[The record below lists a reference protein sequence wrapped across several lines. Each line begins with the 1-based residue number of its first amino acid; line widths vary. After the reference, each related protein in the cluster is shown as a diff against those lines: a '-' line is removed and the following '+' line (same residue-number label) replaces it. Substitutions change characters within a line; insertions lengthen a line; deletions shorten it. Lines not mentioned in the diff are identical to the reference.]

1 MKFDK
6 ETIEGALMGIL
17 LMENDYMELGQLY
30 VWMHTDNRVDIT
42 MPRLLKTI
50 TSFMNKGYLVWAFV
64 DDGSEVA
71 FKLSEKGFAEAVIRV
86 QSGIAWLP
94 ENYDAPA
101 GVKDA
106 KDAEDVKALSDKFCA
121 GVVSS
126 YDEDAD
132 EDAGGDFSDFYDF
145 ADSFRDYMD
154 DEEKRE
160 GDGVRYL
167 PHDESD
173 EFAGEQEPSDE
184 DSLSQGIPNKKP
196 ADEPEGHT
204 QHCAYCGSKND
215 LRDNF
220 CRVCGKKMDCRS
232 RFLVECQ
239 RRQEEQ
245 QQRDALN
252 TVDMLYN
259 MLKDFHMLD

>member
-1 MKFDK
+1 MKYDK
-6 ETIEGALMGIL
+6 ETTEGALMGIL

-30 VWMHTDNRVDIT
+30 VWMHTDNRVDIS

-71 FKLSEKGFAEAVIRV
+71 FKLSEKGFTEAVVRV
-86 QSGIAWLP
+86 HEGTAWLP
-94 ENYDAPA
+94 EDYDEPD
-101 GVKDA
+101 GVEDDEDSEDIKD
-106 KDAEDVKALSDKFCA
+106 LTDKFCA

-126 YDEDAD
+126 DDVISIH
-132 EDAGGDFSDFYDF
+132 DFIDTLP
-145 ADSFRDYMD
+145 DYMD
-154 DEEKRE
+154 DEEKRK

-173 EFAGEQEPSDE
+173 EFAGEQEPSDA
-184 DSLSQGIPNKKP
+184 DTAPQGITNRKS
-196 ADEPEGHT
+196 ADEPEVYT

-220 CRVCGKKMDCRS
+220 CRVCGKKMDGRS
-232 RFLVECQ
+232 RFLSEYQ
-239 RRQEEQ
+239 RRKQEEQ
-245 QQRDALN
+245 QQRDVLD
-252 TVDMLYN
+252 TTSMLYN